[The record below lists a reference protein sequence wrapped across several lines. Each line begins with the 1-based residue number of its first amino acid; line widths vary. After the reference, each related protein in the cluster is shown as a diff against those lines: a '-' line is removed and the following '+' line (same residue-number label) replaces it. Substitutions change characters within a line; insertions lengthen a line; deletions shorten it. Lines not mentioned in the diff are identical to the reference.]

1 MKEERFLELK
11 QKCFDKI
18 YSFLNDRQR
27 EALKTVNGPLLVV
40 AGAGSGKTTVLVN
53 RIASIIRYGNAYES
67 EVIPYGLTDADIEA
81 LEKACE
87 LPASELGQ
95 FMTNYAQNPCPPWA
109 VMCITFT
116 NKAANEMKE
125 RLSLVIGEGAEEIWA
140 GTFHNICMRILR
152 KYPTEAGLA
161 GGFTIYDTDDV
172 KKLMTEIV
180 RDLNLDDK
188 RYAPK
193 AVMNLISRAKENLL
207 SPEEYEEEQKTDFF
221 GKTVARIYKEY
232 HKRMEAANAVDFDDI
247 IARTVTLLHTNR
259 DVRDYYQRR
268 FKYVC
273 IDEYQDTNK
282 AQFMLAQLLSGRYR
296 NLMVV
301 GDDDQSIYRFRGATI
316 ENILNF
322 DKHFED
328 AKVVKLEQNYRSTQN
343 IIESANHLIA
353 NNRGRREKHLW
364 TASDE
369 GKKLVVKQ
377 LNDQTEEARYIADT
391 ILDHT
396 VKKGSRFSDHA
407 ILYRVNAQSNGLES
421 VFAKSGIPYRI
432 LGGTRFYERK
442 EIKDIIAYLCLI
454 SSRSDNLRLK
464 RIINEPKRKIGDT
477 TVDAVERLAEME
489 GCSMFDIIEKA
500 HSYTALGRAADKLK
514 AFGDMINELRRTEQT
529 ESLSALVEKTI
540 DLSGYRAM
548 LIAQGSV
555 AEDRLQNVE
564 ELISNAVA
572 FEESHEEATLAQ
584 FLEEAAL
591 VADIDNY
598 DETADAVVMMTI
610 HSAKGLEFNNV
621 YLPGL
626 EEGLF
631 PSFRSIGE
639 KVELEEERRLCY
651 VAITRAKKELTVT
664 YVKNRLMYGQ
674 TQYNMPSRFVAELPE
689 DRIEHYTL
697 KKPEPFGSIGVYNG
711 IGGIGRT
718 TRTPVSAGFGATTK
732 KPLSSASPFTAK
744 PSAPA
749 EKLNVGDEVTHIKYG
764 HGIILSVSDMSGDYL
779 YEVAFDNFGTK
790 KMMATFAKLTK
801 I

>member
-1 MKEERFLELK
+1 MERRYIEAK
-11 QKCFDKI
+11 TKCFDKI

-27 EALKTVNGPLLVV
+27 QALKAVKGPLLVV

-53 RIASIIRYGNAYES
+53 RIANIIRYGTGYES
-67 EVIPYGLTDADIEA
+67 TNVPFDLSEGNVAELDMAYRLPVEQ
-81 LEKACE
+81 LEKY
-87 LPASELGQ
+87 
-95 FMTNYAQNPCPPWA
+95 MTKYAENPCPPWA

-125 RLSLVIGEGAEEIWA
+125 RLCRVIGEEAEEIWA

-152 KYPTEAGLA
+152 RHPVEAGLSN
-161 GGFTIYDTDDV
+161 GFTIYDTDDQ
-172 KKLMTEIV
+172 KKLVTSII
-180 RDLNLDDK
+180 RDLNLDEQ
-188 RYAPK
+188 RYSPK
-193 AVMNLISRAKENLL
+193 AVIGMISKAKESLIDV
-207 SPEEYEEEQKTDFF
+207 EEYEQLHSKDLFERN
-221 GKTVARIYKEY
+221 VSRIYREY
-232 HKRMEAANAVDFDDI
+232 SKRLGGANAVDFDDI
-247 IARTVTLLHTNR
+247 IVRTVRLLEKDEEIR
-259 DVRDYYQRR
+259 GYYQRR

-282 AQFMLAQLLSGRYR
+282 AQFHLAVLLSGHYR
-296 NLMVV
+296 NIMVV

-328 AKVVKLEQNYRSTQN
+328 ARVVKLEQNYRSTSN
-343 IIESANHLIA
+343 IIETANHLIA
-353 NNRGRREKHLW
+353 KNRGRREKNLW
-364 TASDE
+364 TAKGE
-369 GKKLVVKQ
+369 GDKVLVKQ
-377 LNDQTEEARYIADT
+377 LYDQNEEARFIADT
-391 ILDHT
+391 ILSDT
-396 VKKGSRFSDHA
+396 VKNGTRFSDHA
-407 ILYRVNAQSNGLES
+407 ILYRVNAQSNSLES

-442 EIKDIIAYLCLI
+442 EIKDIVAYLCLI
-454 SSRSDNLRLK
+454 SSTQDNLRLK
-464 RIINEPKRKIGDT
+464 RIINEPKRKIGDA
-477 TVDAVERLAEME
+477 TVEAVERLADLE
-489 GCSMFDIIEKA
+489 GVSMFEIIQNA
-500 HSYTALGRAADKLK
+500 DRYTALGRVAAKLG
-514 AFGDMINELRRTEQT
+514 AFADIINTLRGIGET
-529 ESLSALVEKTI
+529 ESLSSLVEKTI
-540 DLSGYRAM
+540 DLSGYRDM
-548 LIAQGSV
+548 LVSQGEAS
-555 AEDRLQNVE
+555 EDRLQNVE

-610 HSAKGLEFNNV
+610 HSAKGLEFDHV

-639 KVELEEERRLCY
+639 QAEIEEERRLCY
-651 VAITRAKKELTVT
+651 VAITRARKKLSIT
-664 YVKNRLMYGQ
+664 YAKNRLLFGQ
-674 TQYNMPSRFVAELPE
+674 TQYNQPSRFVGELPQANCE
-689 DRIEHYTL
+689 IIELEKRDSAAQEYAYTQ
-697 KKPEPFGSIGVYNG
+697 KRSAVSSF
-711 IGGIGRT
+711 
-718 TRTPVSAGFGATTK
+718 TREVKRPV
-732 KPLSSASPFTAK
+732 PK
-744 PSAPA
+744 PSYTFSA
-749 EKLNVGDEVTHIKYG
+749 EKLSVGDEVKHIKFG